1 MGEKR
6 KDQCYLLPG
15 FQRDVRF
22 HGEGDTYFRNSKVG
36 VLIQARTLVIINVL
50 RQSYMKL
57 LTGDVKKEFLC
68 VSFGV

>member
-50 RQSYMKL
+50 RHDTS
-57 LTGDVKKEFLC
+57 TGDVKKEFLC